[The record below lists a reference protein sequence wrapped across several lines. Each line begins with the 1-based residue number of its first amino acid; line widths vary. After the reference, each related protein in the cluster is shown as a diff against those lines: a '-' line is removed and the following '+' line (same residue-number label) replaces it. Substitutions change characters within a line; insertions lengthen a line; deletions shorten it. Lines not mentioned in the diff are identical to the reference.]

1 MREPGPAP
9 TTSLRESLTRA
20 DYTAGGVSALLGDA
34 AHRALLRNETTP
46 ALRHTGDG
54 SALGK
59 LNRLFALQVPVTVD
73 AVAATMTGGS
83 SATSPPGWTDGD
95 LP

>member
-1 MREPGPAP
+1 VRELGPAP

-20 DYTAGGVSALLGDA
+20 DYTVGAVSALLGDA
-34 AHRALLRNETTP
+34 PHRALLRNETTP

-54 SALGK
+54 SALAT
-59 LNRLFALQVPVTVD
+59 LTRLLALQVPVTVD